1 MQSKATSPYTGEA
14 FCIPIV
20 CKIIN
25 FHYLL
30 FIIFYKL
37 TKHPYYPTKIPY
49 NNSEVKFVKILVI
62 LTGGTIGSKLSDNII
77 DVDDPFNINLLS
89 LYKQRYGNDTDFEV
103 TTPLNI
109 LSENMNTDIWQSL
122 LYTLYNVNTE
132 NYDGIIITH
141 GSDTLSYT
149 SSILGIALCGVK
161 IPVVLVASNYVLTDS
176 RANGVD
182 NFFGAVEFVRQS
194 SMSGVF
200 VSYKNDDVCEIYLST
215 RIVKADCYLDKF
227 KSFDGEP
234 LCKVENKKLIM
245 NKKIPTNGRENE
257 NIIIN
262 NSFENKVALISPYP
276 SIDYNMYH
284 FDKSVKAVL
293 HLTYHSGTACAKGE
307 NNVLE
312 FIKMCR
318 KQGIDVY
325 FSSLKKNTALYDTAL
340 EMLRAGG
347 KPLYNISEESAF
359 AKLLLCYNQDKTDTD
374 KFLQK
379 NYFYESI
386 D

>member
-1 MQSKATSPYTGEA
+1 M
-14 FCIPIV
+14 
-20 CKIIN
+20 
-25 FHYLL
+25 
-30 FIIFYKL
+30 
-37 TKHPYYPTKIPY
+37 
-49 NNSEVKFVKILVI
+49 KILVI
-62 LTGGTIGSKLSDNII
+62 LTGGTIGSKVSDNII
-77 DVDDPFNINLLS
+77 DVDNPDNIRLLS
-89 LYKQRYGNDTDFEV
+89 LYNQRYGDNADFEV
-103 TTPLNI
+103 ISPLNV
-109 LSENMNTDIWQSL
+109 LSENMNTNIWQSL
-122 LYTLYNVNTE
+122 LNTLYNINTE

-149 SSILGIALCGVK
+149 ASILGIALCGVK

-182 NFFGAVEFVRQS
+182 NLYGAVEFIRQS

-227 KSFDGEP
+227 RSFDSES
-234 LCKVENKKLIM
+234 LCRIENKKLTM
-245 NKKIPTNGRENE
+245 NKKIPACGREKE
-257 NIIIN
+257 NIIIK

-276 SIDYNMYH
+276 SIDYGMYR

-293 HLTYHSGTACAKGE
+293 HLTYHSGTACVQGE
-307 NNVLE
+307 NSVID
-312 FIKMCR
+312 FIADCK

-325 FSSLKKNTALYDTAL
+325 FSSLKKNVTLYDTAFEIL
-340 EMLRAGG
+340 KAGG
-347 KPLYNISEESAF
+347 KPLYNISEEAAL
-359 AKLLLCYNQDKTDTD
+359 AKLMLCYNQKNTDVNT
-374 KFLQK
+374 FLEK